1 MVNLLPRQQ
10 HRFVLGNGMV
20 LLVVE
25 NNAADIVAARCFC
38 HGGSAVEPPE
48 QAGVA
53 HLMASVM
60 TKGTAQH
67 SSLDIAERVEAI
79 GASLGTE
86 ANTDYFLLSL
96 KTITADFAEML
107 HLGSQIWR
115 EPSFP
120 ETELELE
127 RKLTL
132 QGIRS
137 QAERPL
143 SVAYEKLQPLLY
155 GNHPY
160 SLPSVGTAATVQQ
173 LSQSDLRQYHQTYL
187 HPQQMV
193 ISITGKITPLQAQAM
208 VEEAF
213 GDWHPEQPPI
223 PLTITPREFQPQA
236 VFTQQQTQ
244 QAIVMLGYPAPS
256 IYDADYGAFKLI
268 NTYLGSG
275 LSSRLFVELREK
287 RGLAYEVSTIFPAR
301 RQSSQFVTY
310 MGTAP
315 HNALAA
321 FMGLRDECERLAAQ
335 PLSEHELDVAKG
347 KLLGQYALGKQTN
360 SQIAHV
366 MGWYELLG
374 LGMEF
379 DQQFTEQLAQ
389 ITAAEIQAAAQKY
402 FVAPVVS
409 CLGSEVAWSQLSDLD
424 LGWQVVG

>member
-1 MVNLLPRQQ
+1 MVTLLQRQH
-10 HRFVLGNGMV
+10 HRFVLRNGMV
-20 LLVVE
+20 LLAVE

-38 HGGSAVEPPE
+38 HGGAAVEPP
-48 QAGVA
+48 QKAGLA
-53 HLMASVM
+53 HLTASVM

-86 ANTDYFLLSL
+86 ANTDYFALSL
-96 KTITADFAEML
+96 KTITTDFAEML
-107 HLGSQIWR
+107 HLGAQIWR

-120 ETELELE
+120 MAELELE

-137 QAERPL
+137 QKERPL
-143 SVAYEKLQPLLY
+143 SVAYEKLQHLLY

-160 SLPSVGTAATVQQ
+160 SLPSLGTEATVRN
-173 LSQSDLRQYHQTYL
+173 LSQADLQQYHQTYL

-193 ISITGKITPLQAQAM
+193 MSITGKITPLQAQAM

-223 PLTITPREFQPQA
+223 PLSITPRQFQPQA
-236 VFTQQQTQ
+236 IFTQQPTQ
-244 QAIVMLGYPAPS
+244 QAIIMLGYPAPS
-256 IYDADYGAFKLI
+256 IYDPDYGAFKLI

-315 HNALAA
+315 HNALDALQ
-321 FMGLRDECERLAAQ
+321 GLKDECERLAAQ
-335 PLSEHELDVAKG
+335 PLSDHELDVAKG

-374 LGMEF
+374 LGVEF
-379 DQQFTEQLAQ
+379 DQQFTEHLSQ
-389 ITAAEIQAAAQKY
+389 ISADQIQQAAQKY
-402 FVAPVVS
+402 FAAPVVS
-409 CLGSEVAWSQLSDLD
+409 CLGSEVALSQLSSLGLD
-424 LGWQVVG
+424 WKMS